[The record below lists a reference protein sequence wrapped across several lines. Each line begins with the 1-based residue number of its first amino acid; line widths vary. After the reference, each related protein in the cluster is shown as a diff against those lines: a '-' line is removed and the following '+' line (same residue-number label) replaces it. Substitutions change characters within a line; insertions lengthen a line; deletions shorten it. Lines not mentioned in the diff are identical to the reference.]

1 MKSSANDETISS
13 PACNTHAEGL
23 LLAGAGCAI
32 YRSVAEA
39 VAKLCDAEIAGISSF
54 GPEGVRHHVLFG
66 QADCENAPKFLSLC
80 AATTLDAARCISAAS
95 QPVQLDLGDAF
106 RFYAGVPLLSDKGE
120 KLGVFFI
127 AGKQI
132 KSLTPQQSETLCQL
146 SRHVA
151 ALYQSEIP
159 QEANA
164 AMRPVGYGIR
174 SINLPGS
181 LGPAQ
186 SHALPNRALFERRLT
201 QFMNT
206 GNMQDQLF
214 AVMSLHVDNFEDI
227 TCTLGA
233 HIGDALLLQI
243 AERLHNCLY
252 DNDFIGRGDSSHF
265 LMVVQDLERARNL
278 DVVIQKISAKCAQPF
293 YVDGHNIFVT
303 LSIGTALSALNSDL
317 PAVLMRYADT
327 AMHLAAKN
335 GGNSHLL
342 FRLEMRNHILEQTR
356 IAADL
361 TFALEA
367 EQFELHYQAKVALG
381 TNLAS
386 GFEAL
391 LRWNHPTRGLISPAD
406 FIPVLEQTGLIVPVG
421 EMVIRQ
427 ACRQLSIWRAA
438 GLALLP
444 IAINLS
450 ARQFESPLLLA
461 AIEASLLEF
470 NIAPSLLEL
479 EITESALMRDVEGA
493 ARQLRKLSKM
503 GLRIAVDDFGTGYS
517 SLLYLKH
524 FPLDALKIDK
534 NFVQGIGVNHGDT
547 EITKTVIQL
556 AHSLGLRVIAEG
568 VENITQLAFLEAHAC
583 DEVQGFYFSRPAP
596 GKQCEALLHHDSQN
610 QYRGERTPCIA
621 A

>member
-1 MKSSANDETISS
+1 MNKNANALTIFS
-13 PACNTHAEGL
+13 PPCNAQADGL
-23 LLAGAGCAI
+23 LLAGSDSAI

-39 VAKLCDAEIAGISSF
+39 VAKLCDAEIAGISVF
-54 GPEGVRHHVLFG
+54 GQQGVRHHVLYG
-66 QADCENAPKFLSLC
+66 RAEGEHAAKYLNLC
-80 AATTLDAARCISAAS
+80 AAATMDVARHAPSDGVPAG
-95 QPVQLDLGDAF
+95 PVLLDLGEQF
-106 RFYAGVPLLSDKGE
+106 RFYAGVPLLDAKGG

-127 AGKQI
+127 AGMQPKC
-132 KSLTPQQSETLCQL
+132 LTPQQSETLCQL

-151 ALYQSEIP
+151 ALYQSEMP

-164 AMRPVGYGIR
+164 AMRGGIGR
-174 SINLPGS
+174 LDNAGAEMLPD
-181 LGPAQ
+181 
-186 SHALPNRALFERRLT
+186 RALFERQLT
-201 QFMNT
+201 QFMTDN
-206 GNMQDQLF
+206 NMQDQLF
-214 AVMSLHVDNFEDI
+214 AVMSLHVDNFEDV
-227 TCTLGA
+227 TCTLGED
-233 HIGDALLLQI
+233 IGGALLLQI
-243 AERLHNCLY
+243 AERLRNCLY
-252 DNDFIGRGDSSHF
+252 LNDFIGRGDAGHF
-265 LMVVQDLERARNL
+265 LMVVQNLERAKDL
-278 DVVIQKISAKCAQPF
+278 DVVISKISAKCAQPF

-303 LSIGTALSALNSDL
+303 LSIGTALSALDSDL
-317 PAVLMRYADT
+317 PCVLMRYADT

-335 GGNSHLL
+335 GGNNHLL

-356 IAADL
+356 IASDL
-361 TFALEA
+361 TYALEA
-367 EQFELHYQAKVALG
+367 DQFELYYQAKVDLK

-391 LRWNHPTRGLISPAD
+391 LRWNHPIRGMISPVD

-438 GLALLP
+438 GLTLLP
-444 IAINLS
+444 VAINLS
-450 ARQFESPLLLA
+450 ARQFESPLLLP
-461 AIEASLLEF
+461 AIEACLTEF
-470 NIAPSLLEL
+470 DIPPSLLEL
-479 EITESALMRDVEGA
+479 EITESALMRDVDGA
-493 ARQLRKLSKM
+493 TRQLQKCSEM

-534 NFVQGIGVNHGDT
+534 NFVHGIGVNHGDT

-596 GKQCEALLHHDSQN
+596 GKQCEALLSDDSGKKYQ
-610 QYRGERTPCIA
+610 GRTATIA